1 MFPYTYTQKDEG
13 ECGRKARN
21 FALNL
26 IFLNC
31 GASAVLRF
39 KEKIRFQF
47 VFLDFNES
55 AIDKD
60 GT

>member
-1 MFPYTYTQKDEG
+1 MQKDEG
-13 ECGRKARN
+13 ERGRKARN

-26 IFLNC
+26 IFLIR

-47 VFLDFNES
+47 VYLDFNES

-60 GT
+60 VT

>member
-1 MFPYTYTQKDEG
+1 MRQESAEFCPKSD
-13 ECGRKARN
+13 
-21 FALNL
+21 F
-26 IFLNC
+26 FNC

-39 KEKIRFQF
+39 KEKIRFKF